1 MGKFKRPKKMCL
13 NIGLLCFL
21 KTKQSIS
28 NIEIFSK
35 IENKKKRIIKNGVLI
50 QGCQIFI
57 CSLGDDP
64 RFRGL

>member
-21 KTKQSIS
+21 KTKQNIS

-35 IENKKKRIIKNGVLI
+35 IENEKKPYYKKWSTN
-50 QGCQIFI
+50 
-57 CSLGDDP
+57 P
-64 RFRGL
+64 RLPNFYLQPW

>member
-21 KTKQSIS
+21 KTKQNIS

-35 IENKKKRIIKNGVLI
+35 IENEKKTYYNKWSTN
-50 QGCQIFI
+50 
-57 CSLGDDP
+57 P
-64 RFRGL
+64 RLPNFYLQPW

>member
-1 MGKFKRPKKMCL
+1 MGKFKRPKKICL

-21 KTKQSIS
+21 KTKQNIS
-28 NIEIFSK
+28 NIEIFSDMK
-35 IENKKKRIIKNGVLI
+35 TRKRMIKNGVLI

-57 CSLGDDP
+57 CSLGDDS